1 MYNEFYGFSEKP
13 FELTPNPRFLFLSP
27 SHREALTSMIDGIR
41 ERRGFISITGE
52 VGTGKTTLVHSLLNS
67 LDEKVRTVLI
77 FHTTITF
84 KELLKT
90 ILQELEL
97 EVIEES
103 KAGLLHQLVQYLTQ
117 MATRDETLVIIIDEA
132 QGLATEV
139 MQELQ
144 MFFNLE
150 PKLIQIVFVGQPEF
164 EDKLNSEDLRQLKHS
179 IEIRCEIRALSEEES
194 KEYIDHRLR
203 LVGSSGSEIFTQK
216 AISLVCSYAQGIPRI
231 INILCDNAFLIGY
244 SLSMKMTDVD
254 IIREVIKEL
263 EGPGPKKTMIFP
275 SPVPVFNEFRQS
287 FITLNS
293 FAKKTS
299 FAILSLICL
308 GGTILLTQKYLQHRS
323 AKGWDIRSLKS
334 IYVDTEPSSIS
345 TSPQTK
351 TGELSEKDI
360 RHPLGEGEPVPSQFF
375 KPGSPLAVSHYGP
388 IEEDKSKALVDV
400 ERGQTL
406 SYLTKKY
413 YGMVNE
419 TLMDHILDLNPEIT
433 NVHLIVVN
441 QKIKMPKITEESLII
456 RSSEHMYKIF
466 VGTFRTPD
474 LARLYSGEPA
484 LKGKKIET
492 FVRKVSPKDTWYRV
506 VIGEFDNKNK
516 ALGVINLLKE
526 KGVLPSFGGLQ
537 KIE

>member
-13 FELTPNPRFLFLSP
+13 FELTPNPRFLFLTP
-27 SHREALTSMIDGIR
+27 SHQAALTSMINGIR
-41 ERRGFISITGE
+41 ERRRLISITGE
-52 VGTGKTTLVHSLLNS
+52 VGIGKTTLVHSLLHS

-103 KAGLLHQLVQYLTQ
+103 KAGLLYQLVNYLTQ
-117 MATRDETLVIIIDEA
+117 MATRDETLAIIIDEA
-132 QGLATEV
+132 QNLAKEV

-144 MFFNLE
+144 IFSNMK
-150 PKLIQIVFVGQPEF
+150 PKLIQILFVGQPEF
-164 EDKLNSEDLRQLKHS
+164 EDKLNSEDLRQLKQS
-179 IEIRCEIRALSEEES
+179 IEIRRQIRAFSEEES

-203 LVGSSGSEIFTQK
+203 LVGSSSSAIFTQK
-216 AISLVCSYAQGIPRI
+216 AISMICSYAQGIPRV

-244 SLSMKMTDVD
+244 SLSIKMTNVD

-263 EGPGPKKTMIFP
+263 EGPAPEKTTIF
-275 SPVPVFNEFRQS
+275 SSSVPLFNESLRS
-287 FITLNS
+287 FLRLNS
-293 FAKKTS
+293 FAKKAS
-299 FAILSLICL
+299 FAILFLICL
-308 GGTILLTQKYLQHRS
+308 GGTIVLTHRYLQQKS
-323 AKGWDIRSLKS
+323 AKLWDIKSLKS
-334 IYVDTEPSSIS
+334 NDVDAGPSSMS

-351 TGELSEKDI
+351 TGELSGKDI
-360 RHPLGEGEPVPSQFF
+360 PHPLGEIEPVPSQFI
-375 KPGSPLAVSHYGP
+375 KPGSLPAVSHYGP
-388 IEEDKSKALVDV
+388 IEEDKSKALIDV

-419 TLMDHILDLNPEIT
+419 TLMDYILELNPEIT

-441 QKIKMPKITEESLII
+441 QKIKIPKITEELLII
-456 RSSEHMYKIF
+456 HSSEHTYKIF
-466 VGTFRTPD
+466 VGTFSTPG
-474 LARLYSGEPA
+474 LARLYRDEPV

-492 FVRKVSPKDTWYRV
+492 IARKVSPQDTWYRV
-506 VIGEFDNKNK
+506 MIGDFDHKNE
-516 ALGVINLLKE
+516 ALGMIDLLKK
-526 KGVLPSFGGLQ
+526 KGLLPSFGGLP